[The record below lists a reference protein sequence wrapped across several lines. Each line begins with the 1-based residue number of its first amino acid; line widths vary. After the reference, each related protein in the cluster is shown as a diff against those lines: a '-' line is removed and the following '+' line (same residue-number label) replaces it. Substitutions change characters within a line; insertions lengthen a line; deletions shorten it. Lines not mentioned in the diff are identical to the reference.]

1 MTLWLFS
8 LLLVLLLVP
17 AVATDV
23 AARRIPNALVFSFW
37 LIAPLAHLAVG
48 GLAGLL
54 DSLAAL
60 LMALAVGIAF
70 WLPGWMGA
78 GDAKLVAAV
87 GGLIGTKLVWPFL
100 AAVALCGLVLAL
112 AALLWRGVLGRSL
125 KRYWYTVNT
134 TLVLR
139 RFSYFQPDQQEQD
152 VRLPYA
158 LAIAAGALLI
168 WLGYLNV
175 IPRPFWG

>member
-8 LLLVLLLVP
+8 LLLLLLLVP
-17 AVATDV
+17 AVVTDV
-23 AARRIPNALVFSFW
+23 AARRIPNGLVFSFW
-37 LIAPLAHLAVG
+37 LIAPLAHLATG
-48 GLAGLL
+48 GLNGLL
-54 DSLAAL
+54 GSLAAL

-70 WLPGWMGA
+70 WLPRWMGA

-87 GGLIGTKLVWPFL
+87 GGLFGTALVWPFL

-125 KRYWYTVNT
+125 KRYWYTVNA
-134 TLVLR
+134 TLALR
-139 RFSYFQPDQQEQD
+139 QVTYFQPDEKEQE

-158 LAIAAGALLI
+158 LAIAAGATVI
-168 WLGYLNV
+168 WLGHLDV
-175 IPRPFWG
+175 IPRLGWG